1 MTKSEKKKGVL
12 VVDDAQ
18 FVRNRIKKVIE
29 KIDFDKV
36 VGEAS
41 NGDDAIN
48 LYKELKP
55 DLVTMDL
62 VMPNTDGIKAI
73 EEIMKID
80 KKAKIIVISA
90 MGQELSI
97 IEATAKGAKDYIKK
111 PFKEEDIYRTIERFL
126 KA

>member
-1 MTKSEKKKGVL
+1 MPKSEKKKIL
-12 VVDDAQ
+12 IVDDAQ
-18 FVRNRIKKVIE
+18 FVRN
-29 KIDFDKV
+29 KIRKV
-36 VGEAS
+36 VEKMDFAEVAGEAS
-41 NGDDAIN
+41 NGDDAIS

-80 KKAKIIVISA
+80 KNAKIIVVSA
-90 MGQELSI
+90 MGQTLSI
-97 IEATAKGAKDYIKK
+97 LEATEKGAKDYIRK
-111 PFKEEDIYRTIERFL
+111 PFREEDIYRTIERFL